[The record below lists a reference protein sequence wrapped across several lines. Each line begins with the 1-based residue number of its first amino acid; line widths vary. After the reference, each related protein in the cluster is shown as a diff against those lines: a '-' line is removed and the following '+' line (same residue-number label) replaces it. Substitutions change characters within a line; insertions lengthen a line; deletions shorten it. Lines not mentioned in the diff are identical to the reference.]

1 MTLPYERTWAVKN
14 TREFLV
20 ELCVGEIKR
29 IPKDVRARARWL
41 LKHYPSP
48 LDLSLAAKGSPDVFM
63 NSAEEWRDREFG
75 TIDGGVSEP
84 GGT

>member
-1 MTLPYERTWAVKN
+1 MTMPDERTRAVLD

-20 ELCVGEIKR
+20 ALCCGEIKR
-29 IPKDVRARARWL
+29 IPAEVRERARRL

-48 LDLSLAAKGSPDVFM
+48 LDLDEAGEAAPDVFLRT
-63 NSAEEWRDREFG
+63 AERWHVRA
-75 TIDGGVSEP
+75 IDGGVSGR

>member
-1 MTLPYERTWAVKN
+1 MTLPHERTWAVKN

-29 IPKDVRARARWL
+29 VPKDVRDRARRL

-48 LDLSLAAKGSPDVFM
+48 LDLSMAADGSPDVFM
-63 NSAEEWRDREFG
+63 NSAEEWRERTF
-75 TIDGGVSEP
+75 DGSVSEP

>member
-1 MTLPYERTWAVKN
+1 MTLPYERTTAVTN

-20 ELCVGEIKR
+20 QLCVGDIKR
-29 IPKDVRARARWL
+29 IPKDVRARARRL

-48 LDLSLAAKGSPDVFM
+48 LDLSMAAEGAPDVFM
-63 NSAEEWRDREFG
+63 NSAEEWRERTFG
-75 TIDGGVSEP
+75 PIDGGVSGP